1 MYIRQGTVDEM
12 LSLWYKKYTSEFMAD
27 NINNN
32 KAEFWTVE
40 LDNRL
45 VGELYAFFE
54 LDDKDFAD
62 GKTTAYICAFRIVD
76 EMQGKGLGT
85 KLLLKVL
92 ERLSDL
98 GYLYATI
105 GVEPEEIANI
115 KLYNKLGFTEKM
127 KTLSFDPCDV
137 DCEHKPA
144 PCTEYYL
151 LKKKLCADKNKVVCN
166 I

>member
-1 MYIRQGTVDEM
+1 MHMRQGTAEEM
-12 LSLWYKKYTSEFMAD
+12 LSLWYKKNTSEFMAD
-27 NINNN
+27 RIKNN
-32 KAEFWTVE
+32 KAEFWTIE

-62 GKTTAYICAFRIVD
+62 GKTTAYLCAFRVID
-76 EMQGKGLGT
+76 ELRGKGLGT
-85 KLLLKVL
+85 RLMLKVL

-115 KLYNKLGFTEKM
+115 RLYNKLGFTEKI
-127 KTLSFDPCDV
+127 KTLSVDPCDV
-137 DCEHKPA
+137 DSEFKPA
-144 PCTEYYL
+144 SCREYYL
-151 LKKKLCADKNKVVCN
+151 LKKKL
-166 I
+166 